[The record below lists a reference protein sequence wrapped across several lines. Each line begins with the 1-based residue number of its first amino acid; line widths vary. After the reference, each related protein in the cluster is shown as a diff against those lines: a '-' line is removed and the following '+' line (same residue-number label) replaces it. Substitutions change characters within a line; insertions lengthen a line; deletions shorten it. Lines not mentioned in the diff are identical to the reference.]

1 MSKINL
7 MNELDGK
14 LMFSVCT
21 LLFIGLIMVG
31 SASISIADGKL
42 GQPLFYFNRQL
53 IFTVIG
59 IVLATISMKIRL
71 SVWRQLAPLLLIVG
85 VGLLILVLIP
95 VSYTHLRAHET

>member
-7 MNELDGK
+7 MYELDGK

-42 GQPLFYFNRQL
+42 GQPLFYFNRQ
-53 IFTVIG
+53 
-59 IVLATISMKIRL
+59 
-71 SVWRQLAPLLLIVG
+71 
-85 VGLLILVLIP
+85 
-95 VSYTHLRAHET
+95 

>member
-7 MNELDGK
+7 MYELDGK

-31 SASISIADGKL
+31 SASISIADGKF

-53 IFTVIG
+53 VFAAIG
-59 IVLATISMKIRL
+59 IAIAALLMTIRL
-71 SVWRQLAPLLLIVG
+71 SVWLH
-85 VGLLILVLIP
+85 
-95 VSYTHLRAHET
+95 SY